1 MAEQMRLPFGR
12 PADTVFAYVDE
23 SVEVRSYG
31 DLFDYDPKDKTDLAP
46 QKHVIDHLARAPAT
60 KAWCV
65 LWQRLANDRCPED
78 RFKVRRFKGTPAHR
92 EQFVSMAP
100 DRCDG
105 IILDQAEDAVAMTSR
120 DCPILVLYRR
130 SGGPVAVLHCSR
142 SSLTGIDRGEPHRS
156 VIHEACALL
165 GKEFGNAHDV
175 CAILT
180 MGIAAEHFPNEDHPK
195 IIQGL
200 ERQYEGKGV
209 IGGSKERPTID
220 LVALVKAQLEGYG
233 ISPNRVIHD
242 GLDTYTNPDLASRRA
257 KRGGHNLTLVLR
269 RR

>member
-12 PADTVFAYVDE
+12 PADTVFAYFE
-23 SVEVRSYG
+23 KTMEVRSYG
-31 DLFDYDPKDKTDLAP
+31 NLFDYDPKDKTDLAP

-142 SSLTGIDRGEPHRS
+142 SSLTGIDRGEIYRS
-156 VIHEACALL
+156 VIHEAFWLL
-165 GKEFGNAHDV
+165 GAEFEAANDV
-175 CAILT
+175 CAVLT
-180 MGIAAEHFPNEDHPK
+180 MGIAGEHFTNDLYPE
-195 IIQGL
+195 IIAGL
-200 ERQYEGKGV
+200 QREYAGKGV

-220 LVALVKAQLEGYG
+220 LLALVHAQLESHGV
-233 ISPNRVIHD
+233 SSDRVIHD
-242 GLDTYTNPDLASRRA
+242 HLDTYTDPRLASVRA